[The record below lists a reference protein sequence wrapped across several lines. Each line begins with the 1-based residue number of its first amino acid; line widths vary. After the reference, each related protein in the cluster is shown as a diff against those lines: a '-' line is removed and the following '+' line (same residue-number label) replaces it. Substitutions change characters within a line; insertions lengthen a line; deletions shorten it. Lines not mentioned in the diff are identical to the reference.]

1 MRSAR
6 SRVGQKGEIIAAA
19 ELGKLGYLIIDSNYR
34 TQYGEVDLIARDGE
48 YIVFVEV
55 RSLATSAFC
64 RPIETINQR
73 KISRIVYAA
82 QHYLTTKGLEDSPV
96 RFDVVEVE
104 HVKDSIPIVTI
115 TKDAFS
121 LQ

>member
-34 TQYGEVDLIARDGE
+34 TQYGEIDLIARDGE

-55 RSLATSAFC
+55 RSLTNTAYC
-64 RPIETINQR
+64 KPIETINER
-73 KISRIVYAA
+73 KINRILYAA
-82 QHYLTTKGLEDSPV
+82 QHYITSKGLGECAM

-104 HVKDSIPIVTI
+104 HIKGSTPIVTI

-121 LQ
+121 G